1 MLCKNQPN
9 TDLMV
14 GQMVLEGV
22 VGVEC
27 LVALCA
33 LELVLAVHLLVLH
46 ELVLPVESFAARR
59 AVKDFAMLVSTI

>member
-1 MLCKNQPN
+1 
-9 TDLMV
+9 MV

-27 LVALCA
+27 LVALGA

-46 ELVLPVESFAARR
+46 ELVLPMESFAAR
-59 AVKDFAMLVSTI
+59 